1 MFLLRRKTVNFLALS
16 MTLLALAGC
25 AGKPAGQDKPG
36 QPGTKPAKDQVICF
50 NLGSEPE
57 SLDPAVVEGKP
68 EGTLLNAVFD
78 GLVRYGKDNK
88 LQPALAYRW
97 DISPDGKRYT
107 FYLRNA
113 QWTNGEP
120 VTAGDFEYAWKR
132 VLDPKTGS
140 SYAYQLFCL
149 KNGEAYN
156 AGKLKDPSQV
166 GVKALDDQ
174 TLEVT
179 LEAPTPHFLGLTAF
193 MTYYPVNKKVV
204 EANPKKWYMDT
215 ASFVTNG
222 PFKLVKWEHNQKL
235 ELVKNPTYWEAQQV
249 KLDKLVMTTVDSN
262 DTALTMFET
271 GQADFVYDPPKTQL
285 ARLRQED
292 KLSISPDVNTYFYL
306 LNVTKKPFN
315 DVRVRKAL
323 ALAID
328 RESLVQ
334 KVTRGGEKPARAF
347 VPEGLP
353 DVDSAKDFRN
363 AGGPLMDTYNAGEAR
378 KLLADAGYPGGMG
391 FPEVAILFNT
401 NDNHQKLA
409 QAIQEMWKQNL
420 GINVKLSN
428 QEWKVLLKS
437 QQSLDYDISRASWS
451 ADYLDAMTF
460 MDMFVTNGG
469 NNYTGWGNK
478 EYDALIAK
486 AKVTANSRERIKAM
500 HDAEKILISEMP
512 VIPLYFST
520 YSYLQSPRLKDV
532 VVSPFAYY
540 AEFRWA
546 WVSED

>member
-1 MFLLRRKTVNFLALS
+1 MFLLRRKLVSFLVIS
-16 MTLLALAGC
+16 VILLALTGC
-25 AGKPAGQDKPG
+25 GSKPVGQDKPEQSG
-36 QPGTKPAKDQVICF
+36 AKKEKDQVIWF

-57 SLDPAVVEGKP
+57 SLDPAEVEGKP
-68 EGTLLNAVFD
+68 EGTLLNAVFE

-88 LQPALAYRW
+88 LQPALAERW
-97 DISPDGKRYT
+97 DISPDGKRYI
-107 FYLRNA
+107 FYLRDA
-113 QWTNGEP
+113 QWTNGDP

-132 VLDPKTGS
+132 VLDSKTGS
-140 SYAYQLFCL
+140 SYAYQLFYL

-156 AGKLKDPSQV
+156 AGILKDPSLV
-166 GVKALDDQ
+166 GVRALNDK

-179 LEAPTPHFLGLTAF
+179 LEAPTPQFLGLTAF

-204 EANPKKWYMDT
+204 ETHPQKWYMDPDG
-215 ASFVTNG
+215 FVTNG

-235 ELVKNPTYWEAQQV
+235 ELVKNPTYWDAEHV
-249 KLDKLVMTTVDSN
+249 KLNKLIMTTVDSN

-271 GQADFVYDPPKTQL
+271 GQVDFVFDPPKTQV
-285 ARLRQED
+285 ARLKQED
-292 KLSISPDVNTYFYL
+292 KLSLSTDLGTYFYF
-306 LNVTKKPFN
+306 LNVTKRPFD

-323 ALAID
+323 ALAVD

-334 KVTRGGEKPARAF
+334 KVTGGGEKPAQAF
-347 VPEGLP
+347 VPEGFP
-353 DVDSAKDFRN
+353 DVEPAKDFRRV
-363 AGGPLMDTYNAGEAR
+363 GGPLMSIYNPAEAR
-378 KLLADAGYPGGMG
+378 KLLADAGYPGGAG

-409 QAIQEMWKQNL
+409 QAIQEMWKKNL
-420 GINVKLSN
+420 GINVKLRN

-437 QQSLDYDISRASWS
+437 QQSLNYDISRAAWS

-460 MDMFVTNGG
+460 LDVFVTNGG
-469 NNYTGWGNK
+469 NNYTGWSNK

-486 AKVTANSRERIKAM
+486 AKVTTDNRERIKAM
-500 HDAEKILISEMP
+500 HQAEQILINEMP

-520 YSYLQSPRLKDV
+520 YPYLQSPKIRDV

-546 WVSED
+546 WVSES